1 MHKALH
7 DGSGVGSL
15 LKGCVCKRVCVWAC
29 VRVCY
34 PKYAATWAPTPRN
47 VTPSLGRQVVS
58 RIKQVLREEHGSVTF
73 LPFKEFMTDGPRNQ
87 ATNRHEGS

>member
-15 LKGCVCKRVCVWAC
+15 LKSCVCKRVCAC
-29 VRVCY
+29 VCY